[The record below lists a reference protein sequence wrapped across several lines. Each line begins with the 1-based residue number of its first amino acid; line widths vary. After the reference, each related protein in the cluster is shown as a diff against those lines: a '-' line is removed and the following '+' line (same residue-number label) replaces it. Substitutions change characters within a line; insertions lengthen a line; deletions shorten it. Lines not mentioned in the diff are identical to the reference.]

1 MKRRE
6 LLAQHV
12 GTPASLRAALA
23 DCAFSGMRE
32 VAAEHLP
39 EGWAIV
45 ALAGTA
51 KLQLCPWSDLD
62 LALLHPSKVS
72 AEQVSQVAQA
82 LWYPLWDDGWTV
94 TPLVHTSKSA
104 LSLADS
110 DLVAATAFLNVGHVA
125 GSGALTEELRVGA
138 LSRWQK
144 AGAKRIAAIAEVVA
158 ARHQRYGE
166 VAFMLE
172 PDLKEGQGSLRDLHA
187 MDWAIATG
195 RPEVVARM
203 EIQRE
208 ALTVHEE
215 LLLDVRTVL
224 HTVCK
229 RANDQLHLQDQ
240 AAVAEV
246 FGISDDELMRR
257 VSVAGREIQ
266 WTSERFWE
274 QMNAPRAVQT
284 TVRYGDGVELVN
296 GRMTLAASF
305 AGSGM
310 LAIRSHDEHSIA
322 GPADAGGRGA
332 VDLVDLAP
340 VNLEATGLALRD
352 QDKEAAIP
360 SALVNAT
367 DMLRVAAAAA
377 QANVTIATSTLERF
391 AAEVEPISTPWP
403 AAARVAFVRLLGAGR
418 SALRVIEALDRFRL
432 FERVLPE
439 WEAVRCKPQRN
450 AYHRFTVDRHLCE
463 TAMNAAVL
471 VRAVHRPDLL
481 LVGALLHD
489 IGKGFLGDHT
499 VVGMEL
505 VANIGARM
513 GFDAD
518 DTAVLVAMVAHHL
531 LLPEVATRRD
541 LSEPATIES
550 VATAVQSIE
559 VLELL
564 GALTEADSLATG
576 ITAWSD
582 WKKKLLTQLV
592 DLVRAHLSGVT
603 LPPSLEEF
611 PSAWHLELLETA
623 RVDGQTRVVPREG
636 FCTVVAPDRTG
647 LLACVAGALSL
658 HGVEVL
664 SANGWSSHDG
674 LAVEEYRIERRLG
687 GEPPWS
693 KIERDLA
700 KALNGDLD
708 IGKKLTE
715 RALAYAG
722 TKRRTSAAPAAPP
735 AVLIDTQASATSTLI
750 EVRAPDRV
758 GILYD
763 VADVLAQ
770 AGLDIRVALVETLG
784 NEVVDVFYVCQN
796 AGPITDPT
804 MLATLEAV
812 LLNRIA

>member
-1 MKRRE
+1 MNRRE
-6 LLAQHV
+6 LLGQPV
-12 GTPASLRAALA
+12 GTPALLRAALA
-23 DCAFSGMRE
+23 DCAFARISE

-39 EGWAIV
+39 DGWAIV
-45 ALAGTA
+45 AMAGTA

-62 LALLHPSKVS
+62 LALVHPQKTAV
-72 AEQVSQVAQA
+72 ELVSQVAQA

-94 TPLVHTSKSA
+94 TPIVHSIKSA
-104 LSLADS
+104 LALADS
-110 DLVAATAFLNVGHVA
+110 DLVAATALLNVRHVA
-125 GSGALTEELRVGA
+125 GAEAVTMQLGSEAIR
-138 LSRWQK
+138 RWQK
-144 AGAKRIAAIAEVVA
+144 AGAKRIVAVAEAVAI
-158 ARHQRYGE
+158 RHQKYGE

-195 RPEVVARM
+195 RPEVVTRM

-208 ALTVHEE
+208 GLTVHED

-224 HTVCK
+224 HLVCK

-257 VSVAGREIQ
+257 ISVAGREIQ

-274 QMNAPRAVQT
+274 QMNAPRAAQT

-305 AGSGM
+305 AGSGA
-310 LAIRSHDEHSIA
+310 LTESVAESRDGLEA
-322 GPADAGGRGA
+322 GRFSASSKPSR
-332 VDLVDLAP
+332 LVD
-340 VNLEATGLALRD
+340 
-352 QDKEAAIP
+352 AA
-360 SALVNAT
+360 

-377 QANVTIATSTLERF
+377 HANVTIATSTLERF
-391 AAEVEPISTPWP
+391 AAEVVPISSPWP
-403 AAARVAFVRLLGAGR
+403 ASARVAFVRLLGAGR

-463 TAMNAAVL
+463 TAMNAAAL
-471 VRAVHRPDLL
+471 VRSVHRPDLL
-481 LVGALLHD
+481 LIGALLHD
-489 IGKGFLGDHT
+489 IGKGFPGDHT

-505 VANIGARM
+505 VADIGARM

-541 LSEPATIES
+541 LSEPATIAS
-550 VATAVQSIE
+550 VAEAVQSIE

-576 ITAWSD
+576 VTAWSD
-582 WKKKLLTQLV
+582 WKKKLITQLV
-592 DLVRAHLSGVT
+592 DLARAHLSGVT

-623 RVDGQTRVVPREG
+623 RADGQLRVVPRDG
-636 FCTVVAPDRTG
+636 SCTVVAPDRTG
-647 LLACVAGALSL
+647 LLASVAGALSL

-700 KALNGDLD
+700 KSLNGDLD
-708 IGKKLTE
+708 IGNKLNE
-715 RALAYAG
+715 RAVAYAG
-722 TKRRTSAAPAAPP
+722 TTRRTSAAPAAPP
-735 AVLIDTQASATSTLI
+735 AVLIDMKASATSTLI

-763 VADVLAQ
+763 VADVLAR

-796 AGPITDPT
+796 GGPITDPT
-804 MLATLEAV
+804 VLANLESTL
-812 LLNRIA
+812 LRRIS

>member
-1 MKRRE
+1 VNRRE
-6 LLAQHV
+6 LLAQPV

-23 DCAFSGMRE
+23 DCAFARISE

-45 ALAGTA
+45 AMAGTA
-51 KLQLCPWSDLD
+51 KLQLCPWSDVD
-62 LALLHPSKVS
+62 LALVHPQKVP
-72 AEQVSQVAQA
+72 AELVSQVAQA

-94 TPLVHTSKSA
+94 TPIVHSLKSA
-104 LSLADS
+104 LALADR
-110 DLVAATAFLNVGHVA
+110 DLVAATTLLNLRHV
-125 GSGALTEELRVGA
+125 SGVESVSEQLRVEA
-138 LSRWQK
+138 LGLWQK
-144 AGAKRIAAIAEVVA
+144 SGAKRISAIAEAVA
-158 ARHQRYGE
+158 SRHQKYGE

-172 PDLKEGQGSLRDLHA
+172 PDLKEGQGALRDLHA

-208 ALTVHEE
+208 GLMVHEE

-224 HTVCK
+224 HSVCK
-229 RANDQLHLQDQ
+229 RANDRLHLQDQ
-240 AAVAEV
+240 AAVAEA
-246 FGISDDELMRR
+246 FGVSDDELMRR

-274 QMNAPRAVQT
+274 QMNAPRAVQA

-305 AGSGM
+305 VGSG
-310 LAIRSHDEHSIA
+310 ARPV
-322 GPADAGGRGA
+322 PADFE
-332 VDLVDLAP
+332 VDVRPETVKVSGLVD
-340 VNLEATGLALRD
+340 
-352 QDKEAAIP
+352 
-360 SALVNAT
+360 AT

-377 QANVTIATSTLERF
+377 QANVTIATSTLDRF
-391 AAEVEPISTPWP
+391 AAEVAPISSPWP
-403 AAARVAFVRLLGAGR
+403 AAARASFVRLLGAGR

-481 LVGALLHD
+481 LVGAVLHD
-489 IGKGFLGDHT
+489 IGKGFPGDHT
-499 VVGMEL
+499 IVGMEL
-505 VANIGARM
+505 VAEIGARM

-611 PSAWHLELLETA
+611 PSAWHLELLDTA
-623 RVDGQTRVVPREG
+623 RVDGQLRVVPREG

-687 GEPPWS
+687 GEPPWN

-708 IGKKLTE
+708 IGKKLNE

-735 AVLIDTQASATSTLI
+735 AVLIDTKASATSTLI

-763 VADVLAQ
+763 VADVLAK

-796 AGPITDPT
+796 AGPITNP
-804 MLATLEAV
+804 ATLAALESA
-812 LLNRIA
+812 LLTRIS

>member
-23 DCAFSGMRE
+23 DCAFSGIGD

-62 LALLHPSKVS
+62 LALLHPPKVS

-94 TPLVHTSKSA
+94 TPLVHTIKSA
-104 LSLADS
+104 LSLAES

-125 GSGALTEELRVGA
+125 GSGALSEELRVGA

-144 AGAKRIAAIAEVVA
+144 AGAKRIASIAEVVA

-172 PDLKEGQGSLRDLHA
+172 PDLKEGKGSLRDLHA

-203 EIQRE
+203 EIQRG

-224 HTVCK
+224 HSVCK

-240 AAVAEV
+240 AAVAEA

-257 VSVAGREIQ
+257 ISLAGREIQ

-274 QMNAPRAVQT
+274 QMNAPRTGQT

-305 AGSGM
+305 AGSGTSP
-310 LAIRSHDEHSIA
+310 LPTDA
-322 GPADAGGRGA
+322 GPD
-332 VDLVDLAP
+332 D
-340 VNLEATGLALRD
+340 
-352 QDKEAAIP
+352 AIP
-360 SALVNAT
+360 PNPAGSMGFVDAT

-377 QANVTIATSTLERF
+377 QANVTIATSTLDRF
-391 AAEVEPISTPWP
+391 AAEVKPISTPWP
-403 AAARVAFVRLLGAGR
+403 PAARAAFVRLLGAGR

-471 VRAVHRPDLL
+471 VRSVHRPDLL

-489 IGKGFLGDHT
+489 IGKGFPGDHT

-505 VANIGARM
+505 VASIGARM

-611 PSAWHLELLETA
+611 PSAWHLELLDTA
-623 RVDGQTRVVPREG
+623 RVERQLRIVPREG
-636 FCTVVAPDRTG
+636 TCTVVAPDRTG

-687 GEPPWS
+687 GEPPWA

-735 AVLIDTQASATSTLI
+735 AVLIDTNASTTSTLI

-804 MLATLEAV
+804 MLATLEAD
-812 LLNRIA
+812 LLRRIS

>member
-1 MKRRE
+1 VNRRE
-6 LLAQHV
+6 LLAQHA
-12 GTPASLRAALA
+12 GSPSSLRAALA
-23 DCAFSGMRE
+23 DCAFTRIRE
-32 VAAEHLP
+32 VAREHLP
-39 EGWAIV
+39 EDWAIV

-62 LALLHPSKVS
+62 LALVHPQKVA
-72 AEQVSQVAQA
+72 AELVSQVAQA

-94 TPLVHTSKSA
+94 TPIVHTIKSA
-104 LSLADS
+104 LALADN
-110 DLVAATAFLNVGHVA
+110 DLVAATAFLNVRHVA
-125 GSGALTEELRVGA
+125 GSESITEELGAGA
-138 LSRWQK
+138 LSRWEK
-144 AGAKRIAAIAEVVA
+144 AGAKRIAGVSETVA
-158 ARHQRYGE
+158 LRHHKYGE

-208 ALTVHEE
+208 GLTVHEE

-224 HTVCK
+224 HSVCK

-240 AAVAEV
+240 AAVAEA
-246 FGISDDELMRR
+246 FGITDDELMLRI
-257 VSVAGREIQ
+257 SVAGREIQ

-274 QMNAPRAVQT
+274 QMNAPKAALP

-296 GRMTLAASF
+296 GRMTLSAAF
-305 AGSGM
+305 AGS
-310 LAIRSHDEHSIA
+310 RSRPGVGENAA
-322 GPADAGGRGA
+322 GLSSM
-332 VDLVDLAP
+332 VD
-340 VNLEATGLALRD
+340 
-352 QDKEAAIP
+352 
-360 SALVNAT
+360 AT

-377 QANVTIATSTLERF
+377 QANVTIATSTLDRF
-391 AAEVEPISTPWP
+391 AAEVTQIATPWP
-403 AAARVAFVRLLGAGR
+403 ASARAAFVRLLGAGR

-471 VRAVHRPDLL
+471 VRSVHRPDLL

-489 IGKGFLGDHT
+489 IGKGFPGDHT
-499 VVGMEL
+499 IVGMEL
-505 VANIGARM
+505 VAEIGARM

-541 LSEPATIES
+541 LSEPATITS
-550 VATAVQSIE
+550 VAAAVQSIE

-611 PSAWHLELLETA
+611 PSAWHLELLDRA
-623 RVDGQTRVVPREG
+623 RADGVLRVVPREG
-636 FCTVVAPDRTG
+636 SCTVVATDRTG
-647 LLACVAGALSL
+647 LLATVAGALSM

-687 GEPPWS
+687 GEPPWN

-708 IGKKLTE
+708 IGRKLSE

-735 AVLIDTQASATSTLI
+735 AVLIDTKASATSTLI

-784 NEVVDVFYVCQN
+784 NEVVDVFYVCQDG
-796 AGPITDPT
+796 GPITNP
-804 MLATLEAV
+804 ATLTNLETA
-812 LLNRIA
+812 LLTRIS

>member
-1 MKRRE
+1 MNRRE
-6 LLAQHV
+6 LLGQPV
-12 GTPASLRAALA
+12 GTPALLRAALV
-23 DCAFSGMRE
+23 DCAFARISE
-32 VAAEHLP
+32 VADQHLP
-39 EGWAIV
+39 NGWAIV
-45 ALAGTA
+45 AMAGTA

-62 LALLHPSKVS
+62 LALVHPQKTSV
-72 AEQVSQVAQA
+72 ELVSQVAQA

-94 TPLVHTSKSA
+94 TPIVHTIKSA
-104 LSLADS
+104 LALADS
-110 DLVAATAFLNVGHVA
+110 DLVAATAFLNVRHVA
-125 GSGALTEELRVGA
+125 GSESITEELGFGA

-144 AGAKRIAAIAEVVA
+144 AGAKRITGIAEAVA
-158 ARHQRYGE
+158 VRHQKYGE

-208 ALTVHEE
+208 GLTVHEE

-224 HTVCK
+224 HLVCK

-240 AAVAEV
+240 AAVAEA

-257 VSVAGREIQ
+257 ISVAGREIQ

-274 QMNAPRAVQT
+274 QMNAPKAALP

-296 GRMTLAASF
+296 GRMTLSAAF
-305 AGSGM
+305 AGSGP
-310 LAIRSHDEHSIA
+310 SVD
-322 GPADAGGRGA
+322 GGGNDGTFGA
-332 VDLVDLAP
+332 VD
-340 VNLEATGLALRD
+340 
-352 QDKEAAIP
+352 
-360 SALVNAT
+360 AT

-377 QANVTIATSTLERF
+377 QANVTIATSTLDRF
-391 AAEVEPISTPWP
+391 AAEVAPIATSWP
-403 AAARVAFVRLLGAGR
+403 APARAAFVRLLGAGR

-463 TAMNAAVL
+463 TAINAAAL
-471 VRAVHRPDLL
+471 VRSVHRPDLL

-489 IGKGFLGDHT
+489 IGKGFPGDHT

-505 VANIGARM
+505 VADIGARM

-541 LSEPATIES
+541 LSEPATIAS
-550 VATAVQSIE
+550 VAEAVQSIE

-576 ITAWSD
+576 VTAWSE
-582 WKKKLLTQLV
+582 WKKRLITQLV
-592 DLVRAHLSGVT
+592 DLARAHLSGVT

-611 PSAWHLELLETA
+611 PSPWHLEVLETVRFDGML
-623 RVDGQTRVVPREG
+623 RVLPRQG
-636 FCTVVAPDRTG
+636 SCTVVANDRTG
-647 LLACVAGALSL
+647 LLATVAGALSM

-687 GEPPWS
+687 GEPPWN
-693 KIERDLA
+693 KIERDLD

-735 AVLIDTQASATSTLI
+735 AVLIDTKASATSTLI

-784 NEVVDVFYVCQN
+784 NEVVDVFYVCQDG
-796 AGPITDPT
+796 GPVTNPVT
-804 MLATLEAV
+804 LTTLETA
-812 LLNRIA
+812 LLTRIS

>member
-1 MKRRE
+1 MNRRE

-12 GTPASLRAALA
+12 GSPSSLRAALA
-23 DCAFSGMRE
+23 DCAFGRIGE

-39 EGWAIV
+39 HGWAIV

-62 LALLHPSKVS
+62 LALLHPQKVS
-72 AEQVSQVAQA
+72 AEQVSRVAQA
-82 LWYPLWDDGWTV
+82 IWYPLWDDGWTV
-94 TPLVHTSKSA
+94 TPIVHTIKSA
-104 LSLADS
+104 LALADD
-110 DLVAATAFLNVGHVA
+110 DLVAATAFLNVRSIA
-125 GSGALTEELRVGA
+125 GSAELGEELASVA
-138 LSRWQK
+138 MSRWQK
-144 AGAKRIAAIAEVVA
+144 AGAKRIASVSEAVA
-158 ARHQRYGE
+158 TRHQKYGE

-195 RPEVVARM
+195 RPEVVSRM

-208 ALTVHEE
+208 GLTIHEE

-240 AAVAEV
+240 AAVAEA

-257 VSVAGREIQ
+257 ISLAGREIQ

-274 QMNAPRAVQT
+274 QMNAPKAALP

-296 GRMTLAASF
+296 GRMTLSAAF
-305 AGSGM
+305 MG
-310 LAIRSHDEHSIA
+310 
-322 GPADAGGRGA
+322 
-332 VDLVDLAP
+332 
-340 VNLEATGLALRD
+340 
-352 QDKEAAIP
+352 
-360 SALVNAT
+360 SALGVGGASSVDAT

-377 QANVTIATSTLERF
+377 QANVTIATSTLDRF
-391 AAEVEPISTPWP
+391 AAEVTQISTPWP
-403 AAARVAFVRLLGAGR
+403 LAARAAFVRLLGAGR

-432 FERVLPE
+432 FELVLPE

-471 VRAVHRPDLL
+471 VRSVHRPDLL

-489 IGKGFLGDHT
+489 IGKGFPGDHT
-499 VVGMEL
+499 IVGMEI
-505 VANIGARM
+505 VAEIGARM

-550 VATAVQSIE
+550 VASAVQTIE

-576 ITAWSD
+576 LTAWSD

-592 DLVRAHLSGVT
+592 DLARAHLSGVT

-623 RVDGQTRVVPREG
+623 RVDGVLRVVPREG
-636 FCTVVAPDRTG
+636 SCTVVATDRTG
-647 LLACVAGALSL
+647 LLATVAGALSM

-722 TKRRTSAAPAAPP
+722 TQRRTSAAPAAPP
-735 AVLIDTQASATSTLI
+735 AVLIDTNASTTSTLI

-763 VADVLAQ
+763 VADVLAR

-784 NEVVDVFYVCQN
+784 NEVVDVFYVCQDG
-796 AGPITDPT
+796 GPITNP
-804 MLATLEAV
+804 ATLSALETA
-812 LLNRIA
+812 LLTRIS

>member
-1 MKRRE
+1 MNRRE
-6 LLAQHV
+6 LVSQHV
-12 GTPASLRAALA
+12 GSPASLRAALA
-23 DCAFSGMRE
+23 VCAFTRIGE
-32 VAAEHLP
+32 VATEQLP
-39 EGWAIV
+39 SGWAIV
-45 ALAGTA
+45 AMAGTA

-62 LALLHPSKVS
+62 LALLHPQKVS
-72 AEQVSQVAQA
+72 AEQISHVAQA

-94 TPLVHTSKSA
+94 TPIVHTMKSA
-104 LSLADS
+104 LSLADN
-110 DLVAATAFLNVGHVA
+110 DLVAATALLNVRYVA
-125 GSGALTEELRVGA
+125 GEESVAEQLRADALL
-138 LSRWQK
+138 RWQK
-144 AGAKRIAAIAEVVA
+144 AGAKRIAAVAEAVA
-158 ARHQRYGE
+158 TRHGRYGE

-208 ALTVHEE
+208 GLTVHEE

-257 VSVAGREIQ
+257 ISVAGREIQ

-274 QMNAPRAVQT
+274 QMNAPRAVQP

-296 GRMTLAASF
+296 GRMTLNASF
-305 AGSGM
+305 AGSGRPT
-310 LAIRSHDEHSIA
+310 LLPDSGA
-322 GPADAGGRGA
+322 GEFPEVLKASG
-332 VDLVDLAP
+332 
-340 VNLEATGLALRD
+340 
-352 QDKEAAIP
+352 
-360 SALVNAT
+360 LVNAT

-377 QANVTIATSTLERF
+377 QANVTIATSTLDRF
-391 AAEVEPISTPWP
+391 AAEVATIETPWP
-403 AAARVAFVRLLGAGR
+403 AAARASFVRLLGAGR

-463 TAMNAAVL
+463 TAMNAAAL
-471 VRAVHRPDLL
+471 VRSVHRPDLL

-489 IGKGFLGDHT
+489 IGKGFPGDHT

-505 VANIGARM
+505 VADIGARM
-513 GFDAD
+513 GFAAD

-541 LSEPATIES
+541 LSELATIES

-582 WKKKLLTQLV
+582 WKKKLLMQLV
-592 DLVRAHLSGVT
+592 ALVRAHLSGVT

-611 PSAWHLELLETA
+611 PSAWHLELLDTA
-623 RVDGQTRVVPREG
+623 RSDGQLRVVPRDG
-636 FCTVVAPDRTG
+636 FCTVVARDRTG

-708 IGKKLTE
+708 IGEKLSE

-735 AVLIDTQASATSTLI
+735 AVLIDTQASASSTLI

-763 VADVLAQ
+763 VADVLAK

-804 MLATLEAV
+804 MLTTLETD
-812 LLNRIA
+812 LLLRIS

>member
-1 MKRRE
+1 VNRRE

-12 GTPASLRAALA
+12 GSPSSLRAALA
-23 DCAFSGMRE
+23 DCAFGRICE
-32 VAAEHLP
+32 VAVDHLP
-39 EGWAIV
+39 QGWAIV

-62 LALLHPSKVS
+62 LALVHPQKVS
-72 AEQVSQVAQA
+72 TELVSQVAQA

-94 TPLVHTSKSA
+94 TPIVHTIKSA
-104 LSLADS
+104 LALADN
-110 DLVAATAFLNVGHVA
+110 DLVAATAFLNVRHVA
-125 GSGALTEELRVGA
+125 GSESVTEELGAGA

-144 AGAKRIAAIAEVVA
+144 AGAKRIASVSETVA
-158 ARHQRYGE
+158 LRHHKYGE

-208 ALTVHEE
+208 GLTVHEE

-224 HTVCK
+224 HSVCK

-240 AAVAEV
+240 AAVAEA

-257 VSVAGREIQ
+257 ISVAGREIQ

-274 QMNAPRAVQT
+274 QMNAPKVALP

-296 GRMTLAASF
+296 GRMTLSAAF
-305 AGSGM
+305 AGSGPS
-310 LAIRSHDEHSIA
+310 L
-322 GPADAGGRGA
+322 PGGGEGTSRA
-332 VDLVDLAP
+332 VD
-340 VNLEATGLALRD
+340 
-352 QDKEAAIP
+352 
-360 SALVNAT
+360 AT

-377 QANVTIATSTLERF
+377 QANVTIATSTLDRF
-391 AAEVEPISTPWP
+391 AAEVAPIATPWP
-403 AAARVAFVRLLGAGR
+403 ATARAAFVRLLGAGR

-471 VRAVHRPDLL
+471 VRSVHRPDLL

-489 IGKGFLGDHT
+489 IGKGFPGDHT
-499 VVGMEL
+499 IVGMEL
-505 VANIGARM
+505 VAEIGARM

-518 DTAVLVAMVAHHL
+518 DTGVLVAMVAHHL

-541 LSEPATIES
+541 LSEPATIEA

-603 LPPSLEEF
+603 LPPTLEEF

-623 RVDGQTRVVPREG
+623 RVDGVLRVVPREG
-636 FCTVVAPDRTG
+636 SCTVVATDRTG
-647 LLACVAGALSL
+647 LLATVAGALSM

-687 GEPPWS
+687 GEPPWN

-722 TKRRTSAAPAAPP
+722 TQRRTSAAPAAPP
-735 AVLIDTQASATSTLI
+735 AVLIDTKASATSTLI

-784 NEVVDVFYVCQN
+784 NEVVDVFYVCQDG
-796 AGPITDPT
+796 GPITNP
-804 MLATLEAV
+804 ATLTTLETA
-812 LLNRIA
+812 LLTRIS